1 MTSIMRLV
9 IGRKQMIVQ
18 DFAQASAVW
27 SQYRDEQSMGAS
39 LMPEVYVTDESGQ
52 RRSISYNGKVWPFG
66 DRHEWRLGMTPLFD
80 PYAA

>member
-1 MTSIMRLV
+1 MASVMRLV

-27 SQYRDEQSMGAS
+27 SQYRDERTISGS
-39 LMPEVYVTDESGQ
+39 RMPEVYVTDENGE

-66 DRHEWRLGMTPLFD
+66 DRLEWQPGDVPLYN
-80 PYAA
+80 PYS